1 MQLAPTPSLRLSSS
15 GGSLRPQLTMRLLNR
30 RGRRGS
36 LLSAGFTLI
45 ELMVVVAIIGILSA
59 IGVPKFIEA
68 RMAAKVGARV
78 GEALGIA
85 KECSVITSTG
95 VGTPWTAVSAP
106 AGSDAVFKTKACG
119 ENTGGEVTATWGL
132 TTGTKS
138 GAVGVACANATKSA
152 NDDIKAVITIAAD
165 GGISCAF
172 AKS

>member
-1 MQLAPTPSLRLSSS
+1 MQLAPTPSRRLSSS

-68 RMAAKVGARV
+68 RTAAKIGARV
-78 GEALGIA
+78 GEALGVA
-85 KECSVITSTG
+85 KECSVLTVTG
-95 VGTPWTAVSAP
+95 VGTWTPGTTGTATDGVVKGTCAES
-106 AGSDAVFKTKACG
+106 
-119 ENTGGEVTATWGL
+119 TGGTITATWGVA
-132 TTGTKS
+132 S
-138 GAVGVACANATKSA
+138 GNGALGVACANASPKSTKA
-152 NDDIKAVITIAAD
+152 DIQAVITIAAD

-172 AKS
+172 ATS

>member
-1 MQLAPTPSLRLSSS
+1 MQLAPTPSRRLSSS

-68 RMAAKVGARV
+68 RTAAKIGARV
-78 GEALGIA
+78 GEALGVA
-85 KECSVITSTG
+85 KECSVLTVTG
-95 VGTPWTAVSAP
+95 VGTWTPGTTGSATD
-106 AGSDAVFKTKACG
+106 GVVKGTCTES
-119 ENTGGEVTATWGL
+119 TGGTVTATWGV
-132 TTGTKS
+132 TSGTGL
-138 GAVGVACANATKSA
+138 GAAGVACANANPRSTK
-152 NDDIKAVITIAAD
+152 NDIKAVITIASD

-172 AKS
+172 ATS

>member
-1 MQLAPTPSLRLSSS
+1 MQLAPTPSRRLSSS

-68 RMAAKVGARV
+68 KTAAKIGARV
-78 GEALGIA
+78 GEALGVA

-95 VGTPWTAVSAP
+95 VGTAWTTAESSA
-106 AGSDAVFKTKACG
+106 ADGVYRGLCSEGNGGTVTAKWGSD
-119 ENTGGEVTATWGL
+119 
-132 TTGTKS
+132 
-138 GAVGVACANATKSA
+138 GAVGVSCAKDSKGAVPKSTSASRTAT
-152 NDDIKAVITIAAD
+152 ITIAAD
-165 GGISCAF
+165 GGITCAF
-172 AKS
+172 S

>member
-1 MQLAPTPSLRLSSS
+1 MQLAPTHSRRLSSS

-95 VGTPWTAVSAP
+95 VGTAWTTAEPST
-106 AGSDAVFKTKACG
+106 AGDGVYRGLCSEG
-119 ENTGGEVTATWGL
+119 NGGTVTAKWG
-132 TTGTKS
+132 S
-138 GAVGVACANATKSA
+138 AGAVGVSCAKDSNGAVPKSTSASRTAT
-152 NDDIKAVITIAAD
+152 ITITAD
-165 GGISCAF
+165 GGITCAF
-172 AKS
+172 S